1 MFLTHCAFRALVLT
15 RVTNR
20 AMMGDRFHS
29 FYHQIDNFKS
39 DFFLWM
45 TPGGISA
52 AKHRMG
58 TTEDEEQKEID
69 RAVGDEDPD
78 NVNPEEGEG

>member
-1 MFLTHCAFRALVLT
+1 
-15 RVTNR
+15 
-20 AMMGDRFHS
+20 
-29 FYHQIDNFKS
+29 
-39 DFFLWM
+39 M

-58 TTEDEEQKEID
+58 TTEEEEQKEID